1 MTGRFPAANTQYTSH
16 KCIINIV
23 DSAVDSPTEYTYIV
37 GRADKNGNPDLEHCS
52 EEYTF
57 TLYPTSYVPRI
68 Y

>member
-16 KCIINIV
+16 KCIINV
-23 DSAVDSPTEYTYIV
+23 VTSAVLSPTEYTYIV

-57 TLYPTSYVPRI
+57 TLYPESYTPRI